1 MTGKQRAQFRAQ
13 ANALQPEFQVGK
25 GGMSEGL
32 VKQTLDSFKTK
43 ELIKIKVLLETC
55 PEKPK
60 EVAEKLSAA
69 TESEVIQVIG
79 GVMVLYKENPDLG
92 KEKPKKKPSAKGKP
106 LSKVRAKRVAAEKRE
121 ALEKKQ
127 KRNFYTKKKD
137 SV

>member
-60 EVAEKLSAA
+60 EIAEKLSAA